1 MKKLIIIALVS
12 VVLGMPNSIL
22 AYSSRGHVNPQT
34 SLYQLQR
41 SLQQS
46 KAREESQ
53 KNKEQLKFDGNALL
67 EALKKQLEINK
78 QQLEEA
84 KRLHESIT
92 NNQRTINIQQ
102 DSDDFFLKNPQFIYK
117 RDKESEINQV
127 AVFIKDIRDKENYLH
142 NVSVSTREA
151 RDSINERIKYAALVD
166 KAVSLRVFEETKNR
180 FSQIEKMLKDID
192 TMADLKSIANLQA
205 QIKGKLAM
213 IQNEATKLQ
222 MVAHLRNAEQEL
234 ISQLKRKRSA
244 TIFKSEN
251 TKMPD
256 IQYVK
261 AIQ

>member
-22 AYSSRGHVNPQT
+22 AYSSRGHVNPTT
-34 SLYQLQR
+34 SMYQLQK

-53 KNKEQLKFDGNALL
+53 KNKEQLKFDDNALL

-84 KRLHESIT
+84 KKLHNSIT
-92 NNQRTINIQQ
+92 SNRGTINIQQ
-102 DSDDFFLKNPQFIYK
+102 DSDNFFLKNPQFIYK

-127 AVFIKDIRDKENYLH
+127 AVFIKDIRNKENYLH
-142 NVSVSTREA
+142 DVSIREA
-151 RDSINERIKYAALVD
+151 RDFINERIKYAALVD

>member
-12 VVLGMPNSIL
+12 VVLGMPNSTL
-22 AYSSRGHVNPQT
+22 AHSDRSHVNPRV
-34 SLYQLQR
+34 SMHQLQQTIAQEKERQRKELAER
-41 SLQQS
+41 SG
-46 KAREESQ
+46 
-53 KNKEQLKFDGNALL
+53 DYALL
-67 EALKKQLEINK
+67 EAIKKQLEINK

-84 KRLHESIT
+84 KKLYGSIT
-92 NNQRTINIQQ
+92 SNQKTTSIYQ
-102 DSDDFFLKNPQFIYK
+102 DSDSFFLKNPQFIYK

-127 AVFIKDIRDKENYLH
+127 ATFIKNIRDKENYPH
-142 NVSVSTREA
+142 NISTREA

-192 TMADLKSIANLQA
+192 TMNDLKSIADLQA

-244 TIFKSEN
+244 TIFKSKN
-251 TKMPD
+251 TQMPN
-256 IQYVK
+256 IQYAK
-261 AIQ
+261 ATQ